1 MKYEYRITMKSGAV
15 IKCTSL
21 KKLESICNFIDR
33 FFVTDDMLI
42 NLDEVSYI
50 QSREVE

>member
-1 MKYEYRITMKSGAV
+1 MKYEYRITMKGGAV
-15 IKCTSL
+15 LKCTSP
-21 KKLESICNFIDR
+21 KKLEHICNFIDR
-33 FFVTDDMLI
+33 LVVTDDMLI